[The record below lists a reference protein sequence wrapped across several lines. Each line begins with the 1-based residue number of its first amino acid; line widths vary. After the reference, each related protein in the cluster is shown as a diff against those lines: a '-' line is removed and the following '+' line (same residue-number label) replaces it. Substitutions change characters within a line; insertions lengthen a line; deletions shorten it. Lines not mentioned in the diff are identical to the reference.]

1 MVYNVH
7 SSVTRST
14 VVFFSWSF
22 FAYLRNRIIESGEC
36 HNSLNFCT
44 RLQLFGSADS
54 FFVCRFHRCLSLSNG
69 FIVLPRTAKICECCS
84 RPLCSYS
91 AALLEAIL
99 QRCAFRTVAVTV
111 LNCCKRQSFCITTF
125 TSTLANW
132 RTKRTAVTRRFQRL
146 NRVIQWFISSNR
158 KTAFSTDKIFDLL
171 FTMSNLFPMIKLITA
186 TCALFPSL
194 PALPA
199 SWCWSK
205 IDRAGPQLMINQT
218 SGKLTPMQSA
228 VVAIITRFTPQ
239 DLNCSITLSLLLC
252 QELEW

>member
-1 MVYNVH
+1 MQAPQLLSH
-7 SSVTRST
+7 TRPHTMLLSM
-14 VVFFSWSF
+14 FPFLLGCHFSQ
-22 FAYLRNRIIESGEC
+22 LHII
-36 HNSLNFCT
+36 
-44 RLQLFGSADS
+44 
-54 FFVCRFHRCLSLSNG
+54 
-69 FIVLPRTAKICECCS
+69 
-84 RPLCSYS
+84 
-91 AALLEAIL
+91 
-99 QRCAFRTVAVTV
+99 AVTV

-132 RTKRTAVTRRFQRL
+132 RTKRTGVTRRFQRL
-146 NRVIQWFISSNR
+146 NRVIQWFIRSNT
-158 KTAFSTDKIFDLL
+158 KTAL
-171 FTMSNLFPMIKLITA
+171 KLITT

-205 IDRAGPQLMINQT
+205 IDWAGPQLMIKQT

-228 VVAIITRFTPQ
+228 VVAIITCFTPK

>member
-1 MVYNVH
+1 MQAPQLLSH
-7 SSVTRST
+7 TRPHTMLLSM
-14 VVFFSWSF
+14 FPFPLGCHFSQ
-22 FAYLRNRIIESGEC
+22 LHII
-36 HNSLNFCT
+36 
-44 RLQLFGSADS
+44 
-54 FFVCRFHRCLSLSNG
+54 
-69 FIVLPRTAKICECCS
+69 
-84 RPLCSYS
+84 
-91 AALLEAIL
+91 
-99 QRCAFRTVAVTV
+99 AVTV

-146 NRVIQWFISSNR
+146 NRVIQWFIRSNR
-158 KTAFSTDKIFDLL
+158 KTAFSTDKIIDLL

>member
-1 MVYNVH
+1 MQAPQLLSH
-7 SSVTRST
+7 TRPHTMLLSM
-14 VVFFSWSF
+14 FPFPLGCHFSQ
-22 FAYLRNRIIESGEC
+22 LHII
-36 HNSLNFCT
+36 
-44 RLQLFGSADS
+44 
-54 FFVCRFHRCLSLSNG
+54 
-69 FIVLPRTAKICECCS
+69 
-84 RPLCSYS
+84 
-91 AALLEAIL
+91 
-99 QRCAFRTVAVTV
+99 AVTV

-146 NRVIQWFISSNR
+146 NRVIQWFIRCNR

-218 SGKLTPMQSA
+218 FWEVDTHAECCGSNNHTFYT
-228 VVAIITRFTPQ
+228 TRLELFHH
-239 DLNCSITLSLLLC
+239 SVFATLPGIRVINSY
-252 QELEW
+252 